1 MLLPGSIPSLDISE
15 VFLEYFKLCFS
26 FFRID
31 EIYKMMKLQANILKT
46 ISQQSEG
53 KEDHGAENEE
63 DGSKKKKSVWL
74 M

>member
-1 MLLPGSIPSLDISE
+1 
-15 VFLEYFKLCFS
+15 
-26 FFRID
+26 
-31 EIYKMMKLQANILKT
+31 MKLQANILKT